1 VRTVFVAREKAVV
14 FLDRDGVI
22 NEDSSCYIRSVPE
35 FRFIPGSAE
44 AVARLCAAGFEVM
57 LITNQSVIGRKLVTE
72 STLSSIFEHMR
83 QGLAAFGGTI
93 KDIFY
98 CPHRPEEHCLCRKP
112 RPGLFFQAQAAH
124 DVDLRSSI
132 MVGDSAK
139 DMEAA
144 LAAGVG
150 TRVLVRTGNGK
161 RDLLCL
167 QEKGLDPDFVA
178 KDLGE
183 AVDWILLNR
192 EGRAVMTSKD
202 GTDQRT

>member
-1 VRTVFVAREKAVV
+1 
-14 FLDRDGVI
+14 
-22 NEDSSCYIRSVPE
+22 
-35 FRFIPGSAE
+35 
-44 AVARLCAAGFEVM
+44 
-57 LITNQSVIGRKLVTE
+57 
-72 STLSSIFEHMR
+72 
-83 QGLAAFGGTI
+83 
-93 KDIFY
+93 
-98 CPHRPEEHCLCRKP
+98 
-112 RPGLFFQAQAAH
+112 
-124 DVDLRSSI
+124 